1 MLSYTLWRGQS
12 YVFAVPTSSWILYSK
27 PHYRKAYR
35 TFYQR
40 KRPAVAAFWRSE
52 GLPNV
57 MKFLWSH
64 SRDKLCPTSSQISLI
79 LTREPSKMEN
89 THTPGPNTGIRRKQ
103 WATPE
108 VSQSSRIQRYVR
120 LKEQTPP
127 LDWSQGDGNESHFP
141 YLLCGWCKYLK
152 YGVLII
158 KIGITLPPQKI
169 KARQR
174 DTASAQGWTQKH
186 PEKMT
191 LTHTVSRDH

>member
-89 THTPGPNTGIRRKQ
+89 THTPGPNTLALEESNELPQRLEFKNSEICAVKGADTTTRLESGRWERISFPLLTVWLVQVPKIRS
-103 WATPE
+103 P
-108 VSQSSRIQRYVR
+108 
-120 LKEQTPP
+120 
-127 LDWSQGDGNESHFP
+127 H
-141 YLLCGWCKYLK
+141 
-152 YGVLII
+152 
-158 KIGITLPPQKI
+158 
-169 KARQR
+169 
-174 DTASAQGWTQKH
+174 H
-186 PEKMT
+186 
-191 LTHTVSRDH
+191 